1 MEYVE
6 NLKKIIQAK
15 KYLDQTLYNG
25 HSLVTYDLL
34 LRILESSL
42 NNKPTTIKEVC
53 TQTTQSML
61 NTRKHLNHLTRH
73 GWVELVQDTKD
84 MPAIVIRRNK
94 LSSKLWEQI
103 QLAKS
108 QMDGKPFVVM
118 KYKTV
123 KDRETGLRKQVE
135 VPKRIKPWWFQSEQ
149 GKVCVSVKYGS
160 WTIELAK
167 GKPSVE
173 VASGEDLIKA
183 LESIKSAVETGE
195 LDAQIETAS
204 ASLRS
209 GFKR

>member
-1 MEYVE
+1 MSALST
-6 NLKKIIQAK
+6 LKLVAIK
-15 KYLDQTLYNG
+15 KPS
-25 HSLVTYDLL
+25 H
-34 LRILESSL
+34 
-42 NNKPTTIKEVC
+42 
-53 TQTTQSML
+53 
-61 NTRKHLNHLTRH
+61 
-73 GWVELVQDTKD
+73 

-108 QMDGKPFVVM
+108 QLDGTPFVVM
-118 KYKTV
+118 KYRSMV
-123 KDRETGLRKQVE
+123 DRETGLRKQVE
-135 VPKRIKPWWFQSEQ
+135 LPKRIKPWWFQSEQ

-173 VASGEDLIKA
+173 VANAQDLIKT
-183 LESIKSAVETGE
+183 LETIKSAVEAGE

>member
-1 MEYVE
+1 
-6 NLKKIIQAK
+6 
-15 KYLDQTLYNG
+15 
-25 HSLVTYDLL
+25 
-34 LRILESSL
+34 
-42 NNKPTTIKEVC
+42 
-53 TQTTQSML
+53 
-61 NTRKHLNHLTRH
+61 
-73 GWVELVQDTKD
+73 

-108 QMDGKPFVVM
+108 QLDGTPFVVM
-118 KYKTV
+118 KYRSMV
-123 KDRETGLRKQVE
+123 DRETGLRKQVE
-135 VPKRIKPWWFQSEQ
+135 LPKRIKPWWFQSEQ
-149 GKVCVSVKYGS
+149 GKVCVSVRYGS

-173 VASGEDLIKA
+173 VASAQDLIKT
-183 LESIKSAVETGE
+183 LETIKSAVEAGE

>member
-1 MEYVE
+1 MSALSSLKLVA
-6 NLKKIIQAK
+6 LKKPS
-15 KYLDQTLYNG
+15 
-25 HSLVTYDLL
+25 H
-34 LRILESSL
+34 
-42 NNKPTTIKEVC
+42 
-53 TQTTQSML
+53 
-61 NTRKHLNHLTRH
+61 
-73 GWVELVQDTKD
+73 

-108 QMDGKPFVVM
+108 QLDGTPFVVM
-118 KYKTV
+118 KYRSMV
-123 KDRETGLRKQVE
+123 DRETGLRKQVE
-135 VPKRIKPWWFQSEQ
+135 LPKRIKPWWFQSEQ

-173 VASGEDLIKA
+173 VANAQDLIKT
-183 LESIKSAVETGE
+183 LETIKSAVEAGE
-195 LDAQIETAS
+195 LDAQIEMAS

>member
-1 MEYVE
+1 MSALST
-6 NLKKIIQAK
+6 LKLVAVK
-15 KYLDQTLYNG
+15 KPS
-25 HSLVTYDLL
+25 H
-34 LRILESSL
+34 
-42 NNKPTTIKEVC
+42 
-53 TQTTQSML
+53 
-61 NTRKHLNHLTRH
+61 
-73 GWVELVQDTKD
+73 

-108 QMDGKPFVVM
+108 QLEGTPFVVM
-118 KYKTV
+118 KYRSMV
-123 KDRETGLRKQVE
+123 DRETGLRKQVE
-135 VPKRIKPWWFQSEQ
+135 LPKRIKPWWFQSEQ

-173 VASGEDLIKA
+173 VANAQDLIKT
-183 LESIKSAVETGE
+183 LETIKSAVEAGE

-204 ASLRS
+204 AHLRS